1 MYEFELVFRV
11 KVSPIGVLHH
21 VGTIVI
27 AQATVAISLNEN
39 RERDAAVEFI
49 LATVWGAYSPFFF
62 NFDPWSAE
70 LMVLLGE

>member
-1 MYEFELVFRV
+1 M
-11 KVSPIGVLHH
+11 
-21 VGTIVI
+21 GTIVI
-27 AQATVAISLNEN
+27 AQAAVAISLNKT